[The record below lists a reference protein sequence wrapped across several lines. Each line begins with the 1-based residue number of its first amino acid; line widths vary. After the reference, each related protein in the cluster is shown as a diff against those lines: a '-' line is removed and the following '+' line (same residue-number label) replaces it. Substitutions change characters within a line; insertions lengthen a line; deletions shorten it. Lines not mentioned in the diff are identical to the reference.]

1 MFLAALVWEVSHWRL
16 AGGGRNA
23 LSHLQRKTIKAFGL
37 APVLHRGSQ
46 MTSFSRSLASSVA
59 AAWLVVA
66 AGTDRVEAAGE
77 QATWILATVGDPK
90 TKPPPIGQAPA
101 GGTSR

>member
-37 APVLHRGSQ
+37 TPVLHRGSE
-46 MTSFSRSLASSVA
+46 MTCVSRSLASSVA

-77 QATWILATVGDPK
+77 QATWILSTAGHLK
-90 TKPPPIGQAPA
+90 KKPPHLGETRAQERP
-101 GGTSR
+101 